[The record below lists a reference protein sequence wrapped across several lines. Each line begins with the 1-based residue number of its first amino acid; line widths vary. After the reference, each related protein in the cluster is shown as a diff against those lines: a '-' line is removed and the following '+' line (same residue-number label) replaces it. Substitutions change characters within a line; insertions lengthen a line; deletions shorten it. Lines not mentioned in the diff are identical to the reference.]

1 MLLHG
6 FTGSGASWQ
15 TQRRL
20 FAPSAFCPDLPGHGA
35 NLPADDVRTAFTP
48 PTPPAA
54 YRIEATADALAVQ
67 LAALPQPRTLLGYSL
82 GGRVAL
88 TLAVRHP
95 QLLDCLI
102 LESASPGIADD
113 GERTERRARDE
124 ALAEDIE
131 RRGMAW
137 FVEMWEAQPLFA
149 SHARLPADVRAAQR
163 AARLAN
169 DPHGLAASLRGM
181 GAGVMPPL
189 WEALAHLAVPTLL
202 ISGADDAKYT
212 AIARQMAA
220 LMPQAQH
227 VIIAGS
233 GHTPHLEQA
242 AAFAAAAGNFHF
254 PHPIASPLQ
263 PHP

>member
-15 TQRRL
+15 AQRRL
-20 FAPSAFCPDLPGHGA
+20 FAPFALCPDLPGHGTNMPA
-35 NLPADDVRTAFTP
+35 NNRDEDARTALMP
-48 PTPPAA
+48 PTPHAA
-54 YRIEATADALAVQ
+54 YRIEAAADALAAQ

-95 QLLDCLI
+95 QLLDRLI

-113 GERTERRARDE
+113 RERAERRARDE
-124 ALAEDIE
+124 VLAEDIE

-149 SHARLPADVRAAQR
+149 SHARLPANVRAAQR

-189 WEALAHLAVPTLL
+189 WSALAHVAVPTLL

-212 AIARQMAA
+212 AIAGQMAA
-220 LMPQAQH
+220 LMPQAQQI
-227 VIIAGS
+227 VIAGS

-242 AAFAAAAGNFHF
+242 AAFAAAVG
-254 PHPIASPLQ
+254 SPLT
-263 PHP
+263 PSPSPAR